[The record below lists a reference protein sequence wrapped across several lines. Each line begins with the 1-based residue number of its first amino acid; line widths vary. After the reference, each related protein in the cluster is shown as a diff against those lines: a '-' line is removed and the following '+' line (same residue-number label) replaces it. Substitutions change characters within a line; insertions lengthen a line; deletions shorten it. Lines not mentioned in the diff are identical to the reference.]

1 MVIDLT
7 APEVDADPHA
17 FFHALRAKGPLHWS
31 DRHRGWLVVS
41 HAAVNEGFR
50 VPWLSSERI
59 PAFERVAAKRP
70 PEFARVVD
78 LLRGWMVFRDPPVH
92 ERLRDP
98 VRRVFTPMRL
108 ERLTPMI
115 EQTTDLLLDSLED
128 DGGGSLQA
136 SFCRPLP
143 ALVIA
148 DLLGVPR
155 ADRAEFQAWSDQLAS
170 VVFTAEQR
178 DGDGSAAVE
187 AADRF
192 TTYFNELIAERRRRP
207 GDDAISALLDE
218 SRGQGPTGIEL
229 VGACTLLLFAGHE
242 TTAGLLA
249 NASCLLFEHDDA
261 RAELAADP
269 SLWPGAVE
277 EFMRLAGPANVMVRK
292 STTDRDWY
300 GQPVKAGDTVYLG
313 ILAAGRDPAVFAD
326 PDRLDPRRDPN
337 PHFGFGWGL
346 HHCLGAALARLEA
359 RIALRRLFERFP
371 LLAPSAPYWWGG
383 GLIGR
388 AVSPVQVSLR

>member
-1 MVIDLT
+1 
-7 APEVDADPHA
+7 
-17 FFHALRAKGPLHWS
+17 
-31 DRHRGWLVVS
+31 VS

-50 VPWLSSERI
+50 APWLSSERM
-59 PAFERVAAKRP
+59 PAFERLATKRP

-108 ERLTPMI
+108 ERLSPMI
-115 EQTTDLLLDSLED
+115 EATIDELLDDLQSA
-128 DGGGSLQA
+128 GGGSLQA
-136 SFCRPLP
+136 HVTRPLP

-155 ADRAEFQAWSDQLAS
+155 ADRAEFQTWSDQLAS

-178 DGDGSAAVE
+178 DGDGAAAVE

-192 TTYFNELIAERRRRP
+192 TTYFDELIAERRRHP

-218 SRGQGPTGIEL
+218 SRRPGPEGVEL

-249 NASCLLFEHDDA
+249 NATCVLFDNDDA
-261 RAELAADP
+261 RAALTANS

-277 EFMRLAGPANVMVRK
+277 EFMRFAGPAKVMVRK
-292 STTDRDWY
+292 STVEREWY

-313 ILAAGRDPAVFAD
+313 ILAADRDPAVFDD
-326 PDRLDPRRDPN
+326 PDRFDPRRDPN

-371 LLAPSAPYWWGG
+371 RLAPTDPYWWGG

-388 AVSPVQVSLR
+388 AVSPVQVTVD

>member
-1 MVIDLT
+1 MVIDL
-7 APEVDADPHA
+7 ASPEVDADPHS
-17 FFHALRAKGPLHWS
+17 FFHALRAEGPVHWS
-31 DRHRGWLVVS
+31 DRHRGWLAVS

-50 VPWLSSERI
+50 APWLSSERI
-59 PAFERVAAKRP
+59 PAFERVAAKRST
-70 PEFARVVD
+70 EFARVVD

-108 ERLTPMI
+108 ERLAPMI
-115 EQTTDLLLDSLED
+115 EQTTDELLDGLEAA
-128 DGGGSLQA
+128 GSGILQDHV
-136 SFCRPLP
+136 CRPLP

-155 ADRAEFQAWSDQLAS
+155 ADRAEFQTWSDQLAS

-178 DGDGSAAVE
+178 DANGEAAIA

-192 TTYFNELIAERRRRP
+192 TTYFNELIAERRRSP
-207 GDDAISALLDE
+207 GDDAISALLDV
-218 SRGQGPTGIEL
+218 SRGSGPEGIEL

-249 NASCLLFEHDDA
+249 NSACVLFEHDDA
-261 RAELAADP
+261 RVALARDP
-269 SLWPGAVE
+269 ALWPSAVE
-277 EFMRLAGPANVMVRK
+277 ELMRFTGPAKVMVRK
-292 STTDRDWY
+292 STIDCEWY
-300 GQPVKAGDTVYLG
+300 GQPVKAGDTVYLA
-313 ILAAGRDPAVFAD
+313 ILAANRDPVVFTD
-326 PDRLDPRRDPN
+326 PDGFDVRRDPN

-371 LLAPSAPYWWGG
+371 RLAPTNSYWWGG

-388 AVSPVQVSLR
+388 VVSPVQVTID